1 MSTLLIISPEHWS
14 SHTVS
19 KHHYALVLAQSGHQ
33 VLFAGPP
40 EQGLGSIR
48 IESLTGADHIRVVR
62 TPRVAPGLRWLPRF
76 ARRFLESSWLRQVE
90 SLAATR
96 IDTVW
101 LFENSR
107 FYDMSFAG
115 DRLKIYHQVDLNQD
129 FQPEVAAASADICLC
144 TTDFISQRL
153 ARVRPDVH
161 KIHHGTAVSRS
172 PSCSLDTTPYDKPGI
187 HVSYIG
193 NLDISYLDID
203 AFARITSRHPGV
215 NFHFIGGF
223 SEQGPLRQACRY
235 VFNIHWWGQVPHD
248 QVAHLIAR
256 SDVLLVA
263 YKSAEF
269 KEQLASPH
277 KFMEYFLSGKVI
289 VCSYT
294 DEYKNKRQLV
304 EMAEPD
310 GSVANVFARVVQ
322 DLPRYNS
329 PDRQAERRS
338 FALDNS
344 YQNQLRR
351 IEDIVLQ
358 TTGRNL

>member
-1 MSTLLIISPEHWS
+1 MGTLLIISPEHWS

-19 KHHYALVLAQSGHQ
+19 KHHYALVLAQSGHK
-33 VLFAGPP
+33 VLFTGPP
-40 EQGLGSIR
+40 ESGLRSIQV
-48 IESLTGADHIRVVR
+48 ENSTGVDDIRVVR

-76 ARRFLESSWLRQVE
+76 ARHFLESRWLRQIE
-90 SLAATR
+90 SLANSR

-107 FYDMSFAG
+107 FYDMRFAG

-129 FQPEVAAASADICLC
+129 FQPEVAAVSADVCLC
-144 TTDFISQRL
+144 TSDFISQRL

-161 KIHHGTAVSRS
+161 KIHHGTAVSRQT
-172 PSCSLDTTPYDKPGI
+172 SCSLDTTPYDKPGV

-193 NLDISYLDID
+193 NLDIPYLDIE
-203 AFARITSRHPGV
+203 AFEKIVRRHSGV

-223 SEQGPLRQACRY
+223 SEASPLRQACLD
-235 VFNIHWWGQVPHD
+235 VPNIHWWGKVPHD
-248 QVAHLIAR
+248 QVAHLIDR

-263 YKSAEF
+263 YKSANF

-294 DEYKNKRQLV
+294 DEYKDKRHLV
-304 EMAEPD
+304 EMAGPD
-310 GSVANVFARVVQ
+310 SSVVDVFARVMQ
-322 DLPRYNS
+322 DLPHYNS
-329 PDRQAERRS
+329 AERQAERIA
-338 FALDNS
+338 FALDHS
-344 YQNQLRR
+344 YENQLRR
-351 IEDIVLQ
+351 INEIVRQ
-358 TTGRNL
+358 TTGRSL

>member
-1 MSTLLIISPEHWS
+1 MGTLLIISPEHWS

-33 VLFAGPP
+33 VLFTGPP

-48 IESLTGADHIRVVR
+48 IEDLTDLDHIRVVR
-62 TPRVAPGLRWLPRF
+62 TPRVAPGLRWLPRI
-76 ARRFLESSWLRQVE
+76 ARRFLESRWLRQVE
-90 SLAATR
+90 SLAACR

-107 FYDMSFAG
+107 FYDMSFA
-115 DRLKIYHQVDLNQD
+115 DERLKIYHQVDLNQE
-129 FQPEVAAASADICLC
+129 FQPEVAALSADVCLC

-161 KIHHGTAVSRS
+161 KIHHGTAVTRQ
-172 PSCSLDTTPYDKPGI
+172 PSCILDTTPYDKPGV

-193 NLDISYLDID
+193 NLDIPYLDIE
-203 AFARITSRHPGV
+203 AFIKITSCYPGV

-223 SEQGPLRQACRY
+223 SEQGPLRQACRDIP
-235 VFNIHWWGQVPHD
+235 NIHWWGQVPHD
-248 QVAHLIAR
+248 QVAGLIDR

-263 YKSAEF
+263 YKSTEF

-294 DEYKNKRQLV
+294 DEYKDKRHLV
-304 EMAEPD
+304 EMAESD
-310 GSVANVFARVVQ
+310 SSVLDVFARVVQ
-322 DLPRYNS
+322 DLPHYNS
-329 PDRQAERRS
+329 AERQAERIA
-338 FALDNS
+338 FALDHS
-344 YQNQLRR
+344 YENQLRR
-351 IEDIVLQ
+351 INEIVRQ
-358 TTGRNL
+358 TTGRSL

>member
-1 MSTLLIISPEHWS
+1 MSTILIISPESWT

-19 KHHYALVLAQSGHQ
+19 KHHYARILASEGHQ

-40 EQGLGSIR
+40 EPGLGSI
-48 IESLTGADHIRVVR
+48 SLKAACGVTRLLVVR
-62 TPRVAPGLRWLPRF
+62 SPKVAPGLRLIPGA
-76 ARRFLESSWLRQVE
+76 ARRFLEARWLQRVE
-90 SLAATR
+90 VLAGNP
-96 IDTVW
+96 IDTIW

-107 FYDMSFAG
+107 FYDMRFAG

-129 FQPEVAAASADICLC
+129 FHPELAAATADVCLC
-144 TTDFISQRL
+144 TTDFIARRL
-153 ARVRPDVH
+153 RLVRPDVH
-161 KIHHGTAVSRS
+161 KIHHGTTVSGRQT
-172 PSCSLDTTPYDKPGI
+172 CTLDTQPYEKPGA

-193 NLDISYLDID
+193 NLDIPYLDIE
-203 AFARITSRHPGV
+203 AFERITSRHPGV
-215 NFHFIGGF
+215 NFHFIGSF
-223 SEQGPLRQACRY
+223 SEQGPLRQACHG
-235 VFNIHWWGQVPHD
+235 FPNIQWWGQVPHD
-248 QVAHLIAR
+248 QVAHLITR

-310 GSVANVFARVVQ
+310 GSVADVFTRVVQ

-329 PDRQAERRS
+329 PDRQAERRA
-338 FALDNS
+338 FALDHS

-358 TTGRNL
+358 TTGRSL

>member
-1 MSTLLIISPEHWS
+1 MGTVLLISPEHWS

-33 VLFAGPP
+33 VLFTGPP
-40 EQGLGSIR
+40 EPGLGSIR
-48 IESLTGADHIRVVR
+48 VEDLTGLDRIRIVR

-76 ARRFLESSWLRQVE
+76 ARHFLESRWLRQVE
-90 SLAATR
+90 SLAATH

-107 FYDMSFAG
+107 FFDMSFAG
-115 DRLKIYHQVDLNQD
+115 NRLKIYHQVDLNQD
-129 FQPEVAAASADICLC
+129 FQPEVAAASADVCLC

-161 KIHHGTAVSRS
+161 KIHHGTAVSRQQR
-172 PSCSLDTTPYDKPGI
+172 CSLDTTPYDKQGI

-193 NLDISYLDID
+193 NLDIPYLDTE
-203 AFARITSRHPGV
+203 AFAKITSRHPGV

-223 SEQGPLRQACRY
+223 SEASPLRQACRD
-235 VFNIHWWGQVPHD
+235 FPNIHWWGKVPHD
-248 QVAHLIAR
+248 QVAHLINR

-277 KFMEYFLSGKVI
+277 KFMEYLLSGKVI

-294 DEYKNKRQLV
+294 DEYMDKRHLV
-304 EMAEPD
+304 EMADPD
-310 GSVANVFARVVQ
+310 GSVFDVFARVVQ
-322 DLPRYNS
+322 DLPHYNS
-329 PDRQAERRS
+329 AERKAERIA
-338 FALDNS
+338 FALDHS
-344 YQNQLRR
+344 YENQLRR
-351 IEDIVLQ
+351 IEEIVLQ
-358 TTGRNL
+358 ATGRSL